1 MKKIIWIPLL
11 LFMAL
16 NSIMGCLPIA
26 VAVIGSAGTI
36 AAARMKMN
44 GDVEKAKG
52 IEVFRDTVIESLE
65 DINKRL
71 EDKEESEVLKSIGI
85 IYDNQE
91 EN

>member
-1 MKKIIWIPLL
+1 
-11 LFMAL
+11 
-16 NSIMGCLPIA
+16 
-26 VAVIGSAGTI
+26 
-36 AAARMKMN
+36 MN